1 MICLKSKID
10 EMGIQIVDHC
20 NLNCKGCSHF
30 CHEGQE
36 PYFYTPE
43 RYERDLQRLTS
54 LVTLGGIR
62 IYGGEPLLHTE
73 LSRIITISHNIV
85 PDAELRLFTNGLLL
99 RSMPETLTVVLREH
113 NVKVI
118 WSVYPVFDDEAF
130 AATCKFLQTAG
141 LAYQAERTDK
151 FYACMRQE
159 GDIEPE
165 YSFARCNGRNCHV
178 MQDGKISLCPAPMV
192 AKIMTKFGFNNDISD
207 GLLNIYDTAL
217 TGEQVADFLRSP
229 HSVCRFCTAPTYF
242 SWHQQSGDA
251 TLEDWFSNK

>member
-1 MICLKSKID
+1 
-10 EMGIQIVDHC
+10 MGIQIVDHC
-20 NLNCKGCSHF
+20 NLNCKGCLHF

-159 GDIEPE
+159 GDI
-165 YSFARCNGRNCHV
+165 
-178 MQDGKISLCPAPMV
+178 
-192 AKIMTKFGFNNDISD
+192 
-207 GLLNIYDTAL
+207 
-217 TGEQVADFLRSP
+217 
-229 HSVCRFCTAPTYF
+229 
-242 SWHQQSGDA
+242 
-251 TLEDWFSNK
+251 